1 MSIIQAYATRYEKVS
16 YYDSEFVIKGVLRI
30 DTREYGFTHYDGAFA
45 FSRLKIKAGKVKAV
59 YDEEDGFQMQ
69 QGRGTPEGDLLYT
82 NQEKAVEYIRDAASA
97 YLITT
102 LDAWVEY
109 FNFATSCAGPFAYR
123 LTRFV
128 AYPDEKFRCTVRTPS
143 PNCALVY
150 SFGFDEEEHPRLESP
165 LFLGTELLETSID
178 TDFVTGPGR
187 WLSSIFMLNENE
199 SGLPLDRDY
208 SRIVSLETA
217 LDCKIQ
223 FAGFP
228 DSPQPAHSCKL
239 ILFSDLL
246 QKKSRMRWACR
257 FGTLSTNHNADTTR
271 ENISEYQQ

>member
-16 YYDSEFVIKGVLRI
+16 YYDSEFVIKVVLRI

-123 LTRFV
+123 LTRCV

-246 QKKSRMRWACR
+246 QKKKQDEMGVPIR
-257 FGTLSTNHNADTTR
+257 H
-271 ENISEYQQ
+271 IKHKP